1 MTDPAADPLPD
12 LVVFDGVCVLCNGFA
27 RFVHR
32 HDRASTFRFATA
44 QSASGRAV
52 YDSVGLSPDAMESVL
67 VRRNGRVRQKSDAV
81 FVAVAAFGGPWRAV
95 NLLRLCPRPIRDW
108 VYDRI
113 ARNRY
118 RIFGRLDT
126 CPLPPPGLRERFV
139 DQGLS

>member
-1 MTDPAADPLPD
+1 MIDNVTGPAPD

-52 YDSVGLSPDAMESVL
+52 YASVGLSPDAMETVL
-67 VRRNGRVRQKSDAV
+67 VRRNGRVLQKSDAV
-81 FVAVAAFGGPWRAV
+81 FAAVAGFGGLWRMI
-95 NLLRLCPRPIRDW
+95 NLFRLCPRPIRDW

-126 CPLPPPGLRERFV
+126 CPLPAPGLRERFV